1 MIMDL
6 GNLLQKLFK
15 MWVLFSSCEVISE
28 QYMIMCKT
36 ACFEWQNKRNCA
48 IIVMKT
54 NKSDDFVLILNEN

>member
-28 QYMIMCKT
+28 QYMIMCKLR
-36 ACFEWQNKRNCA
+36 ALCGKIREIA
-48 IIVMKT
+48 P
-54 NKSDDFVLILNEN
+54 